1 MKSEKLSQ
9 KQLNKTRDVLSK
21 LSPETQDNYQIN
33 FLYPTVSISNNN
45 IIASKTQIK
54 ESFTDSYYIMIPYK
68 IQSLTAKHIILYLCK
83 LKHILSNG

>member
-9 KQLNKTRDVLSK
+9 KQLNKTRNVLSK

-45 IIASKTQIK
+45 IIALKTQIK
-54 ESFTDSYYIMIPYK
+54 ESFTDSYYIPIK
-68 IQSLTAKHIILYLCK
+68 FKVS
-83 LKHILSNG
+83 